1 MNTWKAAFGKA
12 VHLSSFAFLLGLL
25 GPGGSYAQASP
36 QLFARFES
44 DGQVSYGVVEGESIR
59 PIRGSLFGEFEVLP
73 QAVRLSDVLALA
85 VAPPAVIGGV
95 EGLVLLPVVTDE
107 QAAVGQV
114 ADIVKRAAGWK
125 GHLDI
130 LVNNA
135 GITRDGLL
143 LRMKDEDW
151 DALIDTNLKRPFLCI
166 SAAAKVMSKQR
177 SGRIINIS
185 SVVGEM
191 GNAGQA
197 NYCSSKAG
205 LLGLTKSVARELA
218 RRNITVN
225 AITPGFIVTDM
236 TDGMTDKA
244 RESMTEQI
252 PLGRLGEADDVANA
266 VIFLASEQSSYV
278 TGQVLGVNGGMY
290 M

>member
-1 MNTWKAAFGKA
+1 MLADKVAIVTGASRGIGRAISVALAGQGVKVVASARNVEALESLVAEIKTLGGEA
-12 VHLSSFAFLLGLL
+12 VA
-25 GPGGSYAQASP
+25 
-36 QLFARFES
+36 
-44 DGQVSYGVVEGESIR
+44 VVGDVAVEADANNLIE
-59 PIRGSLFGEFEVLP
+59 
-73 QAVRLSDVLALA
+73 QAVATYGRVDV
-85 VAPPAVIGGV
+85 
-95 EGLVLLPVVTDE
+95 
-107 QAAVGQV
+107 
-114 ADIVKRAAGWK
+114 
-125 GHLDI
+125 

-143 LRMKDEDW
+143 LRMKNDDW
-151 DALIDTNLKRPFLCI
+151 DAVLDTNLKGAFLCI
-166 SAAAKVMSKQR
+166 RAAAKFMSKQR

-197 NYCSSKAG
+197 NYCASKAG

-218 RRNITVN
+218 RRNVTVN

-236 TDGMTDKA
+236 TEQMTDKA
-244 RESMTEQI
+244 REAMTEQI

-266 VIFLASEQSSYV
+266 VLFLASDQSSYI
-278 TGQVLGVNGGMY
+278 TGQVLGINGGMY

>member
-1 MNTWKAAFGKA
+1 MLSEKVA
-12 VHLSSFAFLLGLL
+12 VVTGASRGIGRAIALALVAQGAKVVASARN
-25 GPGGSYAQASP
+25 AQALDDLVAEIEA
-36 QLFARFES
+36 QGGEATAVAGDVALES
-44 DGQVSYGVVEGESIR
+44 DAARLIE
-59 PIRGSLFGEFEVLP
+59 
-73 QAVRLSDVLALA
+73 QAVAAYGQIDV
-85 VAPPAVIGGV
+85 
-95 EGLVLLPVVTDE
+95 
-107 QAAVGQV
+107 
-114 ADIVKRAAGWK
+114 
-125 GHLDI
+125 

-151 DALIDTNLKRPFLCI
+151 DAVIDTNLKGAFHCI
-166 SAAAKVMSKQR
+166 RAVAKVMSKQR

-197 NYCSSKAG
+197 NYCASKAG

-244 RESMTEQI
+244 RETMTEQI

-266 VIFLASEQSSYV
+266 VIFLASEQSSYM